1 MRNLNT
7 LQSKE
12 ACLIRI
18 GNYRV
23 FYTIDEEEH
32 LVFLRDLNLLLK
44 YDLVHRQTVLDVLI
58 DDQVYRMATTNRQNL
73 FDHVLGCRTQLR
85 HYVTPFYLTVS
96 TVNSFTT
103 HLSMANHP

>member
-1 MRNLNT
+1 LRNQEEIT
-7 LQSKE
+7 LDELVNSLHRSKS
-12 ACLIRI
+12 AI
-18 GNYRV
+18 
-23 FYTIDEEEH
+23 T
-32 LVFLRDLNLLLK
+32 RDLNLLLK

-58 DDQVYRMATTNRQNL
+58 DDQVYRMAITNRQNL

-85 HYVTPFYLTVS
+85 HYLTPFYLTVS